1 MRPLK
6 AKGVNFRG
14 MTTALERRGG
24 KELVDRVLARVPGEP
39 GEALRLGAVVAGGWY
54 PGEWYDALLLAIEH
68 EHPTEAQIVR
78 NLTREAV
85 TDDFRT
91 IFKVI
96 SLVVTPE
103 AALKN
108 SAKILARYWDGGLV
122 TVVETREGY
131 THFVFDEFHGFTR
144 RMWADFQGGL
154 EAIVD
159 LMKLEREPFEVRG
172 RALDAPRL
180 ELIMRYRRK
189 AS

>member
-14 MTTALERRGG
+14 MTTALTRRGG
-24 KELVDRVLARVPGEP
+24 QALVDRVLARVPGEV

-54 PGEWYDALLLAIEH
+54 PGDWYDALLRAIED
-68 EHPTEAQIVR
+68 EHPAEKNIVR

-85 TDDFRT
+85 TDDFST

-96 SLVVTPE
+96 SLVVSPE
-103 AALKN
+103 AALRN
-108 SAKILARYWDGGLV
+108 AAKILARYWDGGLI

-131 THFVFDEFHGFTR
+131 THFVFEEFHGFTR

-154 EAIVD
+154 EAIID
-159 LMKLEREPFEVRG
+159 LMKLERDPFEVRG
-172 RALDAPRL
+172 GGDSPKL
-180 ELIMRYRRK
+180 ELILRYRRK
-189 AS
+189 AT